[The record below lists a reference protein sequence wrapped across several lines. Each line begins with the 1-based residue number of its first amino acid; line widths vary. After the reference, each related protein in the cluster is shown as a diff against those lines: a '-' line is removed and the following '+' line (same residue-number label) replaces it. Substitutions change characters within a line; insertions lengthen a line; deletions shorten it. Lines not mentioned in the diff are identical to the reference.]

1 MDAATLVVV
10 IKSEGKSSN
19 VKLLK
24 VGGVAPAAG
33 SADPAKTKFGKV
45 SFTPVPPFATEM
57 NSPILA
63 FVMAASAIFAPV
75 TAPSAIFAV
84 VTALV
89 ANLTSVTAPSASLAV
104 VTFASKIFTVV
115 TALD

>member
-45 SFTPVPPFATEM
+45 SLTPVPPFTTEM
-57 NSPILA
+57 ISPI
-63 FVMAASAIFAPV
+63 FALV
-75 TAPSAIFAV
+75 TAALAIFAV
-84 VTALV
+84 VTAFA